1 MADRTDAFLRQLDTF
16 RELDFTG
23 ETTLQWKQGRIL
35 ELHMKQRIR
44 VAEDGSTNSSTT
56 VFHTSTLTAA
66 AVRP

>member
-1 MADRTDAFLRQLDTF
+1 MADRTDAFLQQLNTF

-44 VAEDGSTNSSTT
+44 VAEDGSPRSFAT
-56 VFHTSTLTAA
+56 VFHSSALTAA
-66 AVRP
+66 VGRP